1 MAIASSTAQPVA
13 PCSQDTA
20 NNFGGTA
27 IPDGFVDGTL
37 AGFSVSFLT
46 VNLGFF
52 QAFHNFLGI
61 RDNFR
66 QTYVDLMSLVR
77 LVQGHS
83 IDGALG
89 TTLNAGKIFYMG
101 HSLGGLMGS
110 GFAPIEPDVQA
121 FLLNA
126 TGGGLTSQLFL
137 NSSIGAGAQGLVTGI
152 LGLDPANVPDQYS
165 IPLNLSQIDRRS
177 RPTA

>member
-1 MAIASSTAQPVA
+1 
-13 PCSQDTA
+13 
-20 NNFGGTA
+20 TA
-27 IPDGFVDGTL
+27 IPDGFADGTFL
-37 AGFSVSFLT
+37 GQSVGFLT

-77 LVQGHS
+77 LLHGHA
-83 IDGALG
+83 IDAALG
-89 TTLNAGKIFYMG
+89 TTLDDNEIFYMG

-110 GFAPIEPDVQA
+110 GFAPIEPDVKA

-126 TGGGLTSQLFL
+126 TGGGLTNQLFIK
-137 NSSIGAGAQGLVTGI
+137 SSIRPGAPGRVTR
-152 LGLDPANVPDQYS
+152 LLALDPADVPH
-165 IPLNLSQIDRRS
+165 PLPLS
-177 RPTA
+177 

>member
-1 MAIASSTAQPVA
+1 M
-13 PCSQDTA
+13 
-20 NNFGGTA
+20 
-27 IPDGFVDGTL
+27 
-37 AGFSVSFLT
+37 SFLT

-52 QAFHNFLGI
+52 QGFHNFLGI

-77 LVQGHS
+77 LIQGHS

-89 TTLNAGKIFYMG
+89 ATLNASKIFYMG

-110 GFAPIEPDVQA
+110 GFAPIEPDVLA

-165 IPLNLSQIDRRS
+165 IPLNLSQMIVDPADGVERGEAPARPGRRCAAQLHPGRGLRGS
-177 RPTA
+177 GGAEPGQ

>member
-1 MAIASSTAQPVA
+1 
-13 PCSQDTA
+13 DTA

-27 IPDGFVDGTL
+27 VPDGFADGMFLGQSVD
-37 AGFSVSFLT
+37 FVT

-52 QAFHNFLGI
+52 QGFHNFLGI

-77 LVQGHS
+77 LLHAHA
-83 IDGALG
+83 IDGALS
-89 TTLNAGKIFYMG
+89 TTLDDSEIFYMG
-101 HSLGGLMGS
+101 HSLGGLIGS
-110 GFAPIEPDVQA
+110 GFAPIDPDVKA

-126 TGGGLTSQLFL
+126 TGGGLTNELFI

-152 LGLDPANVPDQYS
+152 LGLDPANVPDQFSLANNFTQS
-165 IPLNLSQIDRRS
+165 IVDPADGINEAALLLN
-177 RPTA
+177 PV